1 MKVLNSVVSILICG
15 ELLAWLV
22 HIHAMFHRYCTV
34 HCKRM
39 ILREDTNI
47 TRMCI
52 LVMLPVSCTVYVAG
66 AVFFLIP
73 TVLFFL
79 GSNEIIDSLTSEN

>member
-1 MKVLNSVVSILICG
+1 MKLLNPVASVLMCG

-22 HIHAMFHRYCTV
+22 HIHAIFHRYCTV

-39 ILREDTNI
+39 IPREDASI

-52 LVMLPVSCTVYVAG
+52 LATLPVSCTVEY
-66 AVFFLIP
+66 
-73 TVLFFL
+73 
-79 GSNEIIDSLTSEN
+79 TSEMLHTLSTRVDKLNKAIG